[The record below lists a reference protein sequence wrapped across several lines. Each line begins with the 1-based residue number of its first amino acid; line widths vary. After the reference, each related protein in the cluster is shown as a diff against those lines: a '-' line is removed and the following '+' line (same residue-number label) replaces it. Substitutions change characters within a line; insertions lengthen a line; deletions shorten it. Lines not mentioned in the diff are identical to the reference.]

1 MNATT
6 QSRPLNQGV
15 GLTLLAGL
23 PLFTLLPLGLDIFLP
38 AVYQIGEFFNN
49 QNVPSMAIS
58 IYMLF
63 WGIGQLFWGGVADT
77 LGKKKI
83 ALIGLVIFLVSSWM
97 ISGIEQD
104 ESLQFLAYRA
114 LQSFGGSACF
124 TAIFALIRMRFEG
137 AMLNK
142 AYSYLNG
149 ILAFVPVS
157 APLIGA
163 YIVENSAWFTLFSIM
178 AVLGVVS
185 VVWIM
190 LTLPADSG
198 QQKSDNSAG
207 NQQGFVKR
215 YLSVLGNIR
224 FRTYLFFA
232 LVAQTLFI
240 YLLTVAPMYLMGKL
254 GVSQILFGQM
264 FMAIAIVFMVGS
276 FIAPKLNQLMNIK
289 TIIGV
294 SLSLIVLGAALMFA
308 MSGIHAWYSLI
319 MPMVIVAVGC
329 TILLSSSPANALADF
344 KENAGAASGLYTAT
358 TFGVGALVSALF
370 TKLVDSTDLVQVAM
384 VYGVSAMLALAVFTI
399 NKTLRADTQKA

>member
-1 MNATT
+1 M
-6 QSRPLNQGV
+6 
-15 GLTLLAGL
+15 
-23 PLFTLLPLGLDIFLP
+23 
-38 AVYQIGEFFNN
+38 
-49 QNVPSMAIS
+49 
-58 IYMLF
+58 
-63 WGIGQLFWGGVADT
+63 ADT

-83 ALIGLVIFLVSSWM
+83 ALIGLVIFSVSSWM

-198 QQKSDNSAG
+198 QQKSNNSAG
-207 NQQGFVKR
+207 TQQGFVKR

-384 VYGVSAMLALAVFTI
+384 VYGVSALLALAVFTI